1 MTEDAYY
8 SLVAG
13 AKYDPLIQLS
23 VCPKTEPWYC
33 STSAFYDRIQ
43 SGNYDLPTVE
53 VSVIFHFLGE
63 IDFTS
68 LLFVSFHFHLSNAN
82 LISRK
87 KEVV

>member
-13 AKYDPLIQLS
+13 AKNDPLIQLS

-33 STSAFYDRIQ
+33 STSAFYDRIH
-43 SGNYDLPTVE
+43 SGNDDLPTVE
-53 VSVIFHFLGE
+53 VSVIFRFLGE
-63 IDFTS
+63 IGFTS
-68 LLFVSFHFHLSNAN
+68 LLSVSFHFRLSSAN

-87 KEVV
+87 KAVV